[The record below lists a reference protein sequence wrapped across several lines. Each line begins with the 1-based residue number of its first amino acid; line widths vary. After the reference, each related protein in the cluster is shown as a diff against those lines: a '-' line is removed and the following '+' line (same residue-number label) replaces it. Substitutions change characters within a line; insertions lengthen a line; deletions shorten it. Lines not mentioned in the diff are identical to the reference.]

1 MSSHQNTLEVGKLEW
16 FYRETT
22 PDNTD
27 KLPIL
32 LLHGLISQSYSWR
45 QLMTKLADQNYRT
58 IAPDWMG
65 SGFSAKLEKRDFSYT
80 PDAFVEALNQFIE
93 AMELSKFH
101 LVVQGFLGSVG
112 LQYALRYPD
121 KIERLII
128 LNTPVSIDAKLPWK
142 IQQIGLPLVGDM
154 MAQDP
159 LLVDRNLEGGSRFV
173 IEDKDLDVYRRPFL
187 QASATGRSLI
197 ATIKNLQLKQA
208 MNEIVSGFKTW
219 DHPTQIIW
227 GTADPWLTIE
237 QAQAFANSISGSEF
251 IQLEKAGHYP
261 QEHWPQEI
269 SEAILLFL
277 RKKAI

>member
-1 MSSHQNTLEVGKLEW
+1 MSSHQNTLKIGKLEW
-16 FYRETT
+16 FYRETN
-22 PDNTD
+22 PKNTD
-27 KLPIL
+27 KLPIV

-45 QLMTKLADQNYRT
+45 QLMKELAEQNYRT
-58 IAPDWMG
+58 IAPDWIG
-65 SGFSAKLEKRDFSYT
+65 SGFSTKADKRDFSYT

-121 KIERLII
+121 KIERLTV
-128 LNTPVSIDAKLPWK
+128 LNTPISTDAKLPWK
-142 IQQIGLPLVGDM
+142 IQQMGLPFVGDM

-187 QASATGRSLI
+187 QASASGRSLI

-208 MNEIVSGFKTW
+208 MDEIVSGFKTW
-219 DHPTQIIW
+219 NHPTQIIW
-227 GTADPWLTIE
+227 GAADPWLATE
-237 QAQAFANSISGSEF
+237 QAKTFANSISGAEF
-251 IQLEKAGHYP
+251 VELEKAGHYP

-269 SEAILLFL
+269 SEALLLFL